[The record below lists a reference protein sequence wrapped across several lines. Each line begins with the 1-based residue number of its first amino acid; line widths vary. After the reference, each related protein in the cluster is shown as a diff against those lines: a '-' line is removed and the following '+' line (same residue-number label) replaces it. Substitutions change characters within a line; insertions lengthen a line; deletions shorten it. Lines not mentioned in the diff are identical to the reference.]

1 VESIKVLIADEF
13 PVVRI
18 GIRRV
23 LESAPNIEI
32 VGEAGTGREVLDL
45 TKSLKPDVLLLS
57 LGMPVI
63 NGFKVVMRLRETG
76 TPVRILIFDKQEDA
90 RVILE
95 LLQMGVCGYLLKDE
109 TAEGVLAAIRGAAS
123 GEKGWL
129 SRRIVHLIST
139 HIRVGKD
146 GHQALTDR
154 EKQVLTAIMGG
165 MSNHAIAQDLG
176 ISEKT
181 VEKHISSIFS
191 RLGVSSRTQAAVIAA
206 QEHLV

>member
-1 VESIKVLIADEF
+1 MAAIRVLIADEF

-18 GIRRV
+18 GIRQV
-23 LESAPNIEI
+23 LENATNIEI
-32 VGEAGTGREVLDL
+32 IAEAENGKEVLDL

-76 TPVRILIFDKQEDA
+76 MPVRILIFDRQEDT

-95 LLQMGVCGYLLKDE
+95 LLQMGVYGYLLKDE
-109 TAEGVLAAIRGAAS
+109 TAERILAAIRGAAK

-129 SRRIVHLIST
+129 SRSIVHLIST
-139 HIRVGKD
+139 QIRAED
-146 GHQALTDR
+146 NGHRVLTGR
-154 EKQVLTAIMGG
+154 EKQVLSAIMGG
-165 MSNHAIAQDLG
+165 MSNQAIARDLG
-176 ISEKT
+176 ISQKT
-181 VEKHISSIFS
+181 VEKHVSNIFI
-191 RLGVSSRTQAAVIAA
+191 RLGVNSRTQAAVIAA